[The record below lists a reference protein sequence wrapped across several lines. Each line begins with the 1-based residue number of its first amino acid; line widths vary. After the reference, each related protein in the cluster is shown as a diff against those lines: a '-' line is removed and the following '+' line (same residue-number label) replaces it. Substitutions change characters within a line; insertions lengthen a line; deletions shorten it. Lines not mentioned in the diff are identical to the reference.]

1 MRGGLL
7 LSIIFFM
14 FAPTALVAQSVR
26 VLVLDALNGKPQSG
40 VEVHYFCQSETHNF
54 LPADS
59 DTTNPDG
66 IAIVSYPCKEDQ
78 KIAFDVTALPKE
90 RKSAGNC
97 LL

>member
-1 MRGGLL
+1 VRGGLL

-54 LPADS
+54 LPRRLRHYKPRRDCYRLLS
-59 DTTNPDG
+59 MQRR
-66 IAIVSYPCKEDQ
+66 SEDR
-78 KIAFDVTALPKE
+78 V
-90 RKSAGNC
+90 
-97 LL
+97 